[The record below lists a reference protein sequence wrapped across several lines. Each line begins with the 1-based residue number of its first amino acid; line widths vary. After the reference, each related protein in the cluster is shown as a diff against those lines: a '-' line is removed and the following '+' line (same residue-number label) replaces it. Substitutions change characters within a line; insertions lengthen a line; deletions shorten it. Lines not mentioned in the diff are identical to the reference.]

1 MFCSNCGNQLT
12 ESHRFCQKCGAPNP
26 ENSASIPSGQKKTKP
41 WLIFAI
47 SGAVFF
53 IGVLVVCIVM
63 LVRVGNVNKELAA
76 MEAERTEAQNAE
88 DIEDVIDAMFED
100 RSSSVRGNEDLG
112 SACLNY
118 ICQQTIY
125 AADDF
130 LTDKLGF
137 EIEGSAFGTIELDQT
152 IFDQFMNFFQ
162 NEENYNKVTTA
173 ITGRSAIVYD
183 NIEIDGDTAYAEITV
198 KHIDIYEIC
207 FLTWESFFNTSNAVD
222 ILLGGE
228 IAALGELAKLVSGDL
243 SIFLDDFSDNCTIV
257 KNDSTYTDKVKLALN
272 DDGNWEIVDFPIE
285 LLYAYYGISPDSL
298 DD

>member
-1 MFCSNCGNQLT
+1 
-12 ESHRFCQKCGAPNP
+12 
-26 ENSASIPSGQKKTKP
+26 
-41 WLIFAI
+41 
-47 SGAVFF
+47 
-53 IGVLVVCIVM
+53 M

-112 SACLNY
+112 SACLNH

-125 AADDF
+125 AADA
-130 LTDKLGF
+130 LLSESLGF
-137 EIEGSAFGTIELDQT
+137 EIDWSAFGTANLDQT
-152 IFDQFMNFFQ
+152 IFNQFMNFFQ
-162 NEENYNKVTTA
+162 NEENYNKVATA

-183 NIEIDGDTAYAEITV
+183 NIEIDGDTAYAKVTV
-198 KHIDIYEIC
+198 KYIDVFEVC
-207 FLTWESFFNTSNAVD
+207 FLTWESFFSTSNSVE

-243 SIFLDDFSDNCTIV
+243 SIFLDDFSENCTIV
-257 KNDSTYTDKVKLALN
+257 KNDITYTDKIKLSLN
-272 DDGNWEIVDFPIE
+272 DDGDWEIVDFPIE